1 MKNEENLNYDT
12 DNVAGLF
19 MKLFIPTLLGLVSSS
34 ILEMA
39 DGIFVGKGVGSDAL
53 ASVNVAAPVFL
64 LSAGIALLFATGVS
78 IVAAELLSQHKK
90 KAASL
95 CVTQSF
101 GAAAAILALLS
112 LVVFFFPSELC
123 WLFGGTDEL
132 EPLVVTYLRGISP
145 VPLLSAVMLVGLF
158 VIRLDGSPKYAMM
171 CYLLSSLL
179 NIFLD
184 WLFVFPMQMGIFG
197 AAIATS
203 ISMAVA
209 SIGIIIYMFFLSHN
223 VKIYRLT
230 FTAPRLRFAARNV
243 KRVAKLGLPTFIG
256 ETALVFMLVA
266 GNFRFVDYLEEEGVA
281 AYGVACYLCPFVL
294 MFGGAIAQSSL
305 PIVSY
310 NYGQRNLERI
320 NKVFRLTV
328 VLALALAVAITAAF
342 AIETDTLMSLFLDTD
357 TEAYRLGCQGFP
369 LFTISFLFLTLNVVF
384 IGLYQSIERTRHA
397 AVWMMLRGVVFV
409 IPCFVFLPMLIGVK
423 GLWLAIPLS
432 EALTF
437 ATIVGTMIYDKKK
450 GDKISLN

>member
-12 DNVAGLF
+12 DNVASLF

-310 NYGQRNLERI
+310 NYGQRNLARI

-328 VLALALAVAITAAF
+328 VLALALAVAITAVF
-342 AIETDTLMSLFLDTD
+342 AIEADTLMSLFLDTD

>member
-1 MKNEENLNYDT
+1 MENEENLNYDT

-19 MKLFIPTLLGLVSSS
+19 VKLFIPTLLGLVSSS

-101 GAAAAILALLS
+101 GAAAAILAVLS
-112 LVVFFFPSELC
+112 LVVFCFPSELC

-171 CYLLSSLL
+171 CYLVSSLL

-184 WLFVFPMQMGIFG
+184 WLFVFSMQMGIFG

-328 VLALALAVAITAAF
+328 MLALALAVAITATF

-397 AVWMMLRGVVFV
+397 AVWMMLRGVVYV

-423 GLWLAIPLS
+423 GLWLAIPMS

-437 ATIVGTMIYDKKK
+437 ATIVGTMIYDKRK